1 MLVVQKDFVL
11 LAVKDGT
18 WRKLLLATPETDT
31 ADVRLHLCFILIYI
45 ACSLKFGKGALECT
59 EFVVTKC
66 RAILT
71 NPRSAI
77 MYNAGSPEAG
87 TTTTGKT
94 TAEAGTYPYCGDVE
108 TEYSYGGCHTSCKS
122 CIETYTRN
130 GFTVGPVANSAGF
143 DHKDDYS
150 YGNAKNCYECHDG
163 YYQIPAIAIYSTDK
177 IGGYCKGTLILY
189 AHINFLRM
197 RSRCC

>member
-1 MLVVQKDFVL
+1 MLDSVIILVIHACKISNHLIMLMAQKDSVL

-18 WRKLLLATPETDT
+18 QRKLLLATPEMDI

-45 ACSLKFGKGALECT
+45 ACSLKYGKGALECT

-71 NPRSAI
+71 NPR
-77 MYNAGSPEAG
+77 NAVNYEDSTPEAG
-87 TTTTGKT
+87 TTAPTVADQET
-94 TAEAGTYPYCGDVE
+94 EAGTYPYCGDVE

-130 GFTVGPVANSAGF
+130 GFTVGPAYNSAAAPA
-143 DHKDDYS
+143 DYS

-163 YYQIPAIAIYSTDK
+163 YYQIPAI
-177 IGGYCKGTLILY
+177 TLY
-189 AHINFLRM
+189 
-197 RSRCC
+197 